1 MPNTVYN
8 RICEGEYMS
17 VQVRSYNRQK
27 DFTLVGDFLIDI
39 YRPGELPAN
48 WLQPRWE
55 YMHYLCLPLYEVDQ
69 LDLEKIG
76 IFEDSGNIVGVVH
89 FEDRLG
95 DTYFETHPDYT
106 HLKLEMLNYAENHLY
121 AKLGNGRRYVR
132 AFINDF
138 DSEFES
144 IAQSRGYKKDTDS
157 PIYTSQFSISDPFP
171 PIILPDGFCLKSLE
185 DDNDLYKI
193 NRVLHRGFNHPGEP
207 REEDIKFR
215 KSIQSAP
222 NFRKDLTIVVEAPH
236 GDFVSFCGMWFVKP
250 HKIAY
255 VEPVATDPDYRFMG
269 LGKAAVLEGIR
280 RCGELGA
287 TVAFVGSGRA
297 FYEAIGF
304 KKMFAYYPWIRYF

>member
-1 MPNTVYN
+1 
-8 RICEGEYMS
+8 MS
-17 VQVRSYNRQK
+17 VKIRPYDRQK
-27 DFTLVGDFLIDI
+27 DFTSVGDFLVHT
-39 YRPGELPAN
+39 YRPGEPPAN

-55 YMHYLCLPLYEVDQ
+55 YMHYLGIPAYTAGES
-69 LDLEKIG
+69 DLAKIG

-89 FEDRLG
+89 IESRLG
-95 DTYFETHPDYT
+95 EVYFEIHPDFTY
-106 HLKLEMLNYAENHLY
+106 LKADMLTYAENHLY
-121 AKLGNGRRYVR
+121 AELGNGRRYIT

-138 DSEFES
+138 DQEFES

-157 PIYTSQFSISDPFP
+157 PTYISQFTIPDPFP

-185 DDNDLYKI
+185 DDNDLHKI
-193 NRVLHRGFNHPGEP
+193 NRVLHRGFNHEGEP
-207 REEDIKFR
+207 PEEYVQLR
-215 KSIQSAP
+215 KNVQSAP
-222 NFRKDLTIVVEAPH
+222 HFRKDLTIVVEAP
-236 GDFVSFCGMWFVKP
+236 DRNFVSFCGTWYEKT

-287 TVAFVGSGRA
+287 TVAFVGSGQT

-304 KKMFAYYPWIRYF
+304 HKLFAYYPWIRYF